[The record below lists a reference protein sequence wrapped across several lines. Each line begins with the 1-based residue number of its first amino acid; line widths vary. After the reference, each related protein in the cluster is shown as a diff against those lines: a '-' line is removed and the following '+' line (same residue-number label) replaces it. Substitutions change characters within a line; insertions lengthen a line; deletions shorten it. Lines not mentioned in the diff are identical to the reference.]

1 MIHEPAVTAYLAS
14 VAADFIRRKLIAIGT
29 SFTFET
35 VMSAADKIE
44 LLKIARTHGYRTY
57 LYFIATEDPA
67 INISRVRSRVALGG
81 HDVPDD
87 KIVAR
92 YYRSLNLLFDAIRH
106 SDRAFVFDNSSPH
119 QRWIAE
125 ITDGRQL
132 ELKMNEVPL
141 WFQRAVLDKVTT

>member
-1 MIHEPAVTAYLAS
+1 
-14 VAADFIRRKLIAIGT
+14 
-29 SFTFET
+29 
-35 VMSAADKIE
+35 
-44 LLKIARTHGYRTY
+44 
-57 LYFIATEDPA
+57 
-67 INISRVRSRVALGG
+67 LGG
-81 HDVPDD
+81 HDVPND

-92 YYRSLNLLFDAIRH
+92 YYRSLNLLFDAIRL

-125 ITDGRQL
+125 ITDGRRL